1 MQKKNTSYLL
11 LLQKNLQDPS
21 EEAGGGD
28 GRDTARSP
36 PAGEDRAVQRRDIWR
51 WDWETNGGFDQESG
65 LHAEMEDVSTW
76 TGKIVSFINA
86 CLPRRCCALNDDRPA
101 PHRLM
106 GSRMEN
112 HRDPATVVCC
122 IILQ

>member
-1 MQKKNTSYLL
+1 
-11 LLQKNLQDPS
+11 
-21 EEAGGGD
+21 
-28 GRDTARSP
+28 
-36 PAGEDRAVQRRDIWR
+36 
-51 WDWETNGGFDQESG
+51 
-65 LHAEMEDVSTW
+65 
-76 TGKIVSFINA
+76 
-86 CLPRRCCALNDDRPA
+86 LNDDRPA